1 MQTKLFRRD
10 FTLVV
15 IGQIISLFGN
25 AILRFALPLYLLRE
39 TGSSTLFGVVT
50 ACSFAPMVILSM
62 VGGVLADR
70 VNKRNIM
77 VGLDFSTAA
86 LIMLFYVSLGK
97 IPTVPLFIVVLML
110 LYGISGTYQP
120 AVQASVPLLVAKE
133 KLMAG
138 NAVINQVNTLSGLLG
153 PVIGGV
159 MFTLWGIDPILL
171 LSAACFTFSAIM
183 EIFIHIPHE
192 KRPREVGVLRVVGMD
207 LKESYQFVKTE
218 KPIFFSVVFLVSI
231 FNLVLSA
238 AMIVGTPILITQVLG
253 MSDTMYGFT
262 QGALALGGVAAAVWI
277 AVRAFARRQAMDGVL
292 ALGCMAVLPV
302 VMAGIYFMGDDISVH
317 SLVLYPLVLLLLAPA
332 LLLPGLLEGLP
343 HPNARRVLAVALT
356 VVCAVYGLW
365 GAVLSNQAYYKLYL
379 AYTRSEHFANRM
391 AARIEQTEGY
401 VPGMTVALYGYV
413 YGYIP
418 EGLVYFEPDDTYRF
432 TPMAGI
438 ITELDYINFLTM
450 PKLLTR
456 MIGLPVEAT
465 TTWQPQTEE
474 ETAAVAAMPSYPREG
489 SISMVGDV
497 CVVKFGT
504 LNP

>member
-1 MQTKLFRRD
+1 MKTKLFWRD

-70 VNKRNIM
+70 VNKRDIM

-86 LIMLFYVSLGK
+86 VILLFYFSLGK
-97 IPTVPLFIVVLML
+97 LPPVPLFIVVLML

-192 KRPREVGVLRVVGMD
+192 KRPREVGVFRVVGMD

-238 AMIVGTPILITQVLG
+238 VMIVGTPILITQVLG

-262 QGALALGGVAAAVWI
+262 QGALALGGLCGGILTAIDIGKAENSKIRMCCFWFVLIAVAVMGISLFLNMPAIVSYWAITFMSFTAMGASTLFMVQIYTLVQTQTPPQLVGKIMAALISIAMCGQPIGQAIYGVLFDIFAAHTMGGFDWRLRVAA
-277 AVRAFARRQAMDGVL
+277 L
-292 ALGCMAVLPV
+292 L
-302 VMAGIYFMGDDISVH
+302 IS
-317 SLVLYPLVLLLLAPA
+317 LYSKKIFNQ
-332 LLLPGLLEGLP
+332 LEG
-343 HPNARRVLAVALT
+343 RR
-356 VVCAVYGLW
+356 
-365 GAVLSNQAYYKLYL
+365 
-379 AYTRSEHFANRM
+379 
-391 AARIEQTEGY
+391 
-401 VPGMTVALYGYV
+401 
-413 YGYIP
+413 
-418 EGLVYFEPDDTYRF
+418 
-432 TPMAGI
+432 
-438 ITELDYINFLTM
+438 
-450 PKLLTR
+450 
-456 MIGLPVEAT
+456 
-465 TTWQPQTEE
+465 
-474 ETAAVAAMPSYPREG
+474 
-489 SISMVGDV
+489 
-497 CVVKFGT
+497 
-504 LNP
+504 

>member
-70 VNKRNIM
+70 VNKRDIM

-86 LIMLFYVSLGK
+86 IIMLFYFSLGK

-120 AVQASVPLLVAKE
+120 AVQASVPLLVAKD

-159 MFTLWGIDPILL
+159 MFTLWGIYPILL

-192 KRPREVGVLRVVGMD
+192 KRPREVSVFRVVGMD

-238 AMIVGTPILITQVLG
+238 VMIVGTPI
-253 MSDTMYGFT
+253 MYGFT
-262 QGALALGGVAAAVWI
+262 QGALALGGLC
-277 AVRAFARRQAMDGVL
+277 G
-292 ALGCMAVLPV
+292 
-302 VMAGIYFMGDDISVH
+302 GILTAIVSEKLKIQNSY
-317 SLVLYPLVLLLLAPA
+317 VLLLVCSIAVAVMGISLFLNMPAIVSYWAITFMSFTAMGASTLFMVQIYTLVQTQTPPQLVGKIIAALICIAMCGQPIGQAIYGVLFDIFAMHAWVVLIGASVAA
-332 LLLPGLLEGLP
+332 LLISIYSK
-343 HPNARRVLAVALT
+343 RVFCKLK
-356 VVCAVYGLW
+356 
-365 GAVLSNQAYYKLYL
+365 SN
-379 AYTRSEHFANRM
+379 F
-391 AARIEQTEGY
+391 
-401 VPGMTVALYGYV
+401 
-413 YGYIP
+413 
-418 EGLVYFEPDDTYRF
+418 
-432 TPMAGI
+432 
-438 ITELDYINFLTM
+438 
-450 PKLLTR
+450 
-456 MIGLPVEAT
+456 
-465 TTWQPQTEE
+465 
-474 ETAAVAAMPSYPREG
+474 
-489 SISMVGDV
+489 
-497 CVVKFGT
+497 
-504 LNP
+504 